1 MIQED
6 EKYQKRRLRSSHIT
20 TVLSISL
27 VLFLLGL
34 QALMLV
40 YSHKVSTYVKENIGF
55 TVVVKDFTREQDIW
69 DLQVILDSTQ
79 AVKSTHYISKADAA
93 KEMTQD
99 LGEDFVEFLGFNP
112 LPASI
117 EVKLHADYTH
127 NDSIAAFESQIKRY
141 HIVKEVYYQKD
152 LVSLVN
158 DNVKTI
164 SFWLLSIS
172 ALILIIAITL
182 INNTMRLLIYSKR
195 LIINSM
201 QLVGATS
208 SFIRKPFLVN
218 GLLQGGIAAVIA
230 SALLG
235 GLLWYLNTQIPDIV
249 GGTSDIIEISL
260 VFALLLCIG
269 VIFTVVSAY
278 FAVNKFIKM
287 RNTDSIHH

>member
-40 YSHKVSTYVKENIGF
+40 YSHKISTYVKENIGF
-55 TVVVKDFTREQDIW
+55 TVVLKEFTREQDV
-69 DLQVILDSTQ
+69 LELKTILDSTD
-79 AVKSTHYISKADAA
+79 AVKSTRYISKEEAA
-93 KEMTQD
+93 KELTND
-99 LGEDFVEFLGFNP
+99 LGEDFVQFLGFNP
-112 LPASI
+112 LLPSI
-117 EVKLHADYTH
+117 EVKLHADYTQ
-127 NDSIAAFESQIKRY
+127 NDSIADFESQIKRY
-141 HIVKEVYYQKD
+141 HNVKEVYYEKD

-164 SFWLLSIS
+164 SFWLLIIS
-172 ALILIIAITL
+172 ALVLFIAIML

-208 SFIRKPFLVN
+208 AFIRKPFLIN
-218 GLLQGGIAAVIA
+218 GLVQGGIAALVA
-230 SALLG
+230 STFLG
-235 GLLWYLNTQIPDIV
+235 ALLWYLHTQIPDVI
-249 GGTSDIIEISL
+249 GGSNDWIALSMVFILLIS
-260 VFALLLCIG
+260 IG
-269 VIFTVVSAY
+269 VIFTDISPF

-287 RNTDSIHH
+287 RNNE

>member
-1 MIQED
+1 
-6 EKYQKRRLRSSHIT
+6 
-20 TVLSISL
+20 
-27 VLFLLGL
+27 
-34 QALMLV
+34 
-40 YSHKVSTYVKENIGF
+40 
-55 TVVVKDFTREQDIW
+55 
-69 DLQVILDSTQ
+69 
-79 AVKSTHYISKADAA
+79 
-93 KEMTQD
+93 
-99 LGEDFVEFLGFNP
+99 
-112 LPASI
+112 
-117 EVKLHADYTH
+117 
-127 NDSIAAFESQIKRY
+127 
-141 HIVKEVYYQKD
+141 
-152 LVSLVN
+152 
-158 DNVKTI
+158 
-164 SFWLLSIS
+164 
-172 ALILIIAITL
+172 
-182 INNTMRLLIYSKR
+182 
-195 LIINSM
+195 M